1 MVDITNP
8 NEIPKEGKVAVFVTF
23 DTAPCKKFINTSNQS
38 IGMLE
43 KEPNPA
49 GGTYFR
55 ITNNADVKEALGITR
70 MPVGIVYVNG
80 EEKKRFTGHFWSHF
94 EIAGFI
100 AEGFNK

>member
-1 MVDITNP
+1 MVEITSP

-23 DTAPCKKFINTSNQS
+23 NTSPCKKFLNYSRQS

-43 KEPNPA
+43 NEKNPQ
-49 GGTYFR
+49 GGTYLN
-55 ITNNADVKEALGITR
+55 ILNNAEVKEALRITV
-70 MPVGIVYVNG
+70 MPACIVYVNG
-80 EEKKRFTGHFWSHF
+80 EEKKRFTGHFWSQF